1 MPSYSSNEV
10 LKKLNDD
17 GWIIKNSRGSH
28 VHLYHPQKKGK
39 VTIPHPKKDLDV
51 KTYNSILKQAGIK

>member
-1 MPSYSSNEV
+1 MPSYSSSEV

-28 VHLYHPQKKGK
+28 VHLYHPQKKEK
-39 VTIPHPKKDLDV
+39 SQFRTPKKTLMSKHIIV
-51 KTYNSILKQAGIK
+51 F